1 MAFLREAGQEAVYEV
16 VKHAEKVSHLA
27 VQTLIYRSIQPSVYT
42 GSAFCDECL
51 STANECLEEHKKCLS
66 LLQNV
71 SPSTMELYI
80 HWYVSRKSSLIG

>member
-1 MAFLREAGQEAVYEV
+1 MTFLREAGQEAVYEV

-66 LLQNV
+66 LLRHV
-71 SPSTMELYI
+71 SASTMELYI
-80 HWYVSRKSSLIG
+80 HWYVSR